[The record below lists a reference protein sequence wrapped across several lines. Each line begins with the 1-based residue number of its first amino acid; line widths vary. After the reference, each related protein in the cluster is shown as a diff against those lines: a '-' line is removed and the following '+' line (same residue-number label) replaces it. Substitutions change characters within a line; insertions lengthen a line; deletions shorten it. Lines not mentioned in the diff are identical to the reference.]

1 MTVAMPTLYLERRVE
16 GQKYARAFVPAS
28 VTPLPS
34 PRPRVLYV
42 TPEMAGFVQAGGLGA
57 VSASLPRA
65 LRRSCD
71 IRVLL
76 PGYRQVLEHAGPL
89 ALVAHLPPVGEI
101 PPCSIAETRTDD
113 GLVVHVVLCSELYD
127 RPGLPY
133 ADASGVEFAD
143 NDIRFARLSLAAAE
157 LAARGIGDWRP
168 SLLHLN
174 DWPTALAVAYLAWRG
189 GASPSLLTIHNLAHQ
204 GNFDASRRH
213 ALAIPEHAFT
223 MHGVEFYGKI
233 SFLKAGMIHAAH
245 VTTVSATYAEEIT
258 RPEFGCGLDGVLAQ
272 LAGEGRLSGIL
283 NGIDQTWDP
292 EQDRLGAQLHDPH
305 RWKCRYA
312 DYLRGLYGL
321 ALSGAPLFSMVSRLV
336 PQKGV
341 NLVIDAARTLVE
353 LGGQLVVMGRGSSE
367 FEAQLERLAASEPEA
382 IAARIGYDDREA
394 RALFAASDFL
404 LMPSHFE
411 PCGLSQMYAQR
422 FGALPIAR
430 RTGGLAE
437 TIEDERTGFLFDGAE
452 TRSFLEAVRRAFDV
466 FASPKRLFTMRKAA
480 MAKRFDWSA
489 SAEAYLALYRAI
501 ESGPMPVTLQALEV
515 ELDPK
520 AHSRGVDEDA
530 TGEH

>member
-1 MTVAMPTLYLERRVE
+1 MTVAMPALRLEPCVE
-16 GQKYARAFVPAS
+16 WPKPDGASASAFA
-28 VTPLPS
+28 TPLPL
-34 PRPRVLYV
+34 PPPRVLYV
-42 TPEMAGFVQAGGLGA
+42 TPEMAGFVQAGELGA

-71 IRVLL
+71 VRVLL
-76 PGYRQVLEHAGPL
+76 PGYREVLEQAGAL
-89 ALVAHLPPVGEI
+89 DLVAHLPAAGEI
-101 PPCSIAETRTDD
+101 PPCSIAETRAAD
-113 GLVVHVVLCSELYD
+113 GLVVHIVLCSELYD

-157 LAARGIGDWRP
+157 LAMRGVGDWRP
-168 SLLHLN
+168 SVLHLN
-174 DWPTALAVAYLAWRG
+174 DWPTALAAAYLAWQ
-189 GASPSLLTIHNLAHQ
+189 GADTPSLLTIHNLAHQ

-223 MHGVEFYGKI
+223 MQGVEFYGRI

-258 RPEFGCGLDGVLAQ
+258 RPEFGWGLDGVLSQ

-292 EQDRLGAQLHDPH
+292 AQDRLRVQLRDPH
-305 RWKCRYA
+305 SWKCRYA
-312 DYLRGLYGL
+312 DYLPGVYGL

-341 NLVIDAARTLVE
+341 NLVIDVARALVE
-353 LGGQLVVMGRGSSE
+353 LGGQLVVLGRGSSE
-367 FEAQLERLAASEPEA
+367 FEAQLQRLAASDPEA

-394 RALFAASDFL
+394 RSLFAASDFL

-437 TIEDERTGFLFDGAE
+437 TIEDERTGFLFDRAE
-452 TRSFLEAVRRAFDV
+452 TGSFLEAVRRAFDV
-466 FASPKRLFTMRKAA
+466 FASPKRFFTMREAA
-480 MAKRFDWSA
+480 MAKRFDWNA
-489 SAEAYLALYRAI
+489 STEAYLALYRGIDAG
-501 ESGPMPVTLQALEV
+501 SAG
-515 ELDPK
+515 
-520 AHSRGVDEDA
+520 RG
-530 TGEH
+530 